1 MKIVPVILC
10 GGAGTR
16 LWPKSKKNLPK
27 QFVDWGGWTLFE
39 KTLNRIKDPIFD
51 YPVITTNILY
61 LKLVKKFL
69 TKHKIKEYKII
80 LEPYKKNTAA
90 AILSSA
96 LIEKI
101 PENQPMIF
109 FSSDNLVGKE
119 EKFNKSI
126 NFYKKF
132 LSNNNI
138 FIFGIKPSTPSS
150 EYGYFLT
157 IKISKHI
164 NKVNKFIEKPNETK
178 AKIIIKKKGYMNS
191 GMFYAR
197 KDSIIR
203 NFKLYQRNLYNNCF
217 KASINSKVKKNIYS
231 LNKKYFIKIKEISF
245 DYAILEKCKK
255 IYGIKLDLPLTD
267 LGNWREIWKFFKKTK
282 SKSYIEKNTYY
293 RPWGKYIN
301 LFYGKDFL
309 LKELVIRPKSSLSL
323 QKHMHRSERWT
334 IISGRPKITIN
345 KKILIK
351 KPNESIFIP
360 KKTVHRIENIYNES
374 VRIAEVQM
382 GTILKESD
390 IIRYKDL
397 YDRI

>member
-1 MKIVPVILC
+1 
-10 GGAGTR
+10 
-16 LWPKSKKNLPK
+16 
-27 QFVDWGGWTLFE
+27 
-39 KTLNRIKDPIFD
+39 
-51 YPVITTNILY
+51 
-61 LKLVKKFL
+61 
-69 TKHKIKEYKII
+69 
-80 LEPYKKNTAA
+80 
-90 AILSSA
+90 
-96 LIEKI
+96 
-101 PENQPMIF
+101 
-109 FSSDNLVGKE
+109 
-119 EKFNKSI
+119 
-126 NFYKKF
+126 
-132 LSNNNI
+132 
-138 FIFGIKPSTPSS
+138 
-150 EYGYFLT
+150 
-157 IKISKHI
+157 
-164 NKVNKFIEKPNETK
+164 
-178 AKIIIKKKGYMNS
+178 MN
-191 GMFYAR
+191 
-197 KDSIIR
+197 
-203 NFKLYQRNLYNNCF
+203 
-217 KASINSKVKKNIYS
+217 
-231 LNKKYFIKIKEISF
+231 
-245 DYAILEKCKK
+245 
-255 IYGIKLDLPLTD
+255 D